1 MPFLQGITQADQKLD
16 WRDYSEGL
24 RDPVS
29 VGPCVQYRK
38 LPMSMIPNVGFSF
51 FETLKE
57 STCSFRTWSVLLHRL
72 PFTALDADFF
82 KNAVRECALASDPGV
97 NPQAYRDALPTTLG
111 IVQAALE

>member
-1 MPFLQGITQADQKLD
+1 
-16 WRDYSEGL
+16 
-24 RDPVS
+24 
-29 VGPCVQYRK
+29 
-38 LPMSMIPNVGFSF
+38 MSMIPNVGFCF
-51 FETLKE
+51 VETLKE

-111 IVQAALE
+111 IVQAALERYGIAPVAGLMGNEESLLKG